1 MKNFFFIQ
9 GWVEDQKTFVF
20 MQILLNI
27 LLFVLKKSNQI
38 KVNTELNSQW
48 QKVGNSAQ
56 IILFFR
62 RYTACNGYSYGL

>member
-1 MKNFFFIQ
+1 
-9 GWVEDQKTFVF
+9 

-48 QKVGNSAQ
+48 EKVGNSAQ